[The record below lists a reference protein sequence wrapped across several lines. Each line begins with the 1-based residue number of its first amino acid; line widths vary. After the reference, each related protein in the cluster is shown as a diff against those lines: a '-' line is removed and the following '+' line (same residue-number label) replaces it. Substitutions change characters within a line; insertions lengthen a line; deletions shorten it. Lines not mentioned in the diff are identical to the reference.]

1 MRNLTVVQRVES
13 WTVAV
18 KQHYS
23 RGIRQLHRESHLPPS
38 TSRLQSNVV
47 QSQCCTHSGLSCC
60 LEINLALAP
69 LYIPVILSIEV
80 HPVLRPFAVQ
90 HIKCKPIPTDASD
103 LRRIYLPENRLNMGE
118 LNKAKC
124 NLFGHFPTWG
134 PILNGTKKWI
144 FSVSYMA
151 SLCGA
156 PRIPLIPHK
165 LLPRSSTLILIFCSQ
180 FFELASS
187 LKRLCD
193 INAITRGA
201 KGHQL

>member
-1 MRNLTVVQRVES
+1 MLEKKRAAATEQLTPLERLLPPPDEESDSCTESGELNGGSKATLQQRNPS
-13 WTVAV
+13 VAP
-18 KQHYS
+18 
-23 RGIRQLHRESHLPPS
+23 REPPPS

-103 LRRIYLPENRLNMGE
+103 LRRIYLTENRLNMGE

-124 NLFGHFPTWG
+124 NLFGHFPT
-134 PILNGTKKWI
+134 
-144 FSVSYMA
+144 
-151 SLCGA
+151 
-156 PRIPLIPHK
+156 
-165 LLPRSSTLILIFCSQ
+165 
-180 FFELASS
+180 
-187 LKRLCD
+187 
-193 INAITRGA
+193 
-201 KGHQL
+201 